1 MSLIVVGVD
10 SSAGSQA
17 ALEFAIQ
24 EARFRKATLR
34 VVYAWLIPLPLV
46 LPGPMFGAV
55 PIEYGEPVEGLV
67 EEAREVAEKLL
78 ETVVARVDTTG
89 VEVEPLAV
97 EGQATTSLLE
107 AAAGADLLIVGSR
120 GRGGFKGLVLG
131 SVSQQCSVHSPCPVV
146 IVPASGEEGKS

>member
-1 MSLIVVGVD
+1 
-10 SSAGSQA
+10 
-17 ALEFAIQ
+17 
-24 EARFRKATLR
+24 
-34 VVYAWLIPLPLV
+34 
-46 LPGPMFGAV
+46 V

-146 IVPASGEEGKS
+146 IVPASGEERES